1 MDGLHDVP
9 GGDARGGGS
18 RVVQATEEE
27 RAAIRAMLSRRAEFA
42 PAEAAAGRA
51 PALAWAGLRLAAAV
65 LLAAGVVAGYADGD
79 EFNDVGCTV
88 AQQPGGTSHG
98 ARSAQAREGAG
109 GKVPGSDGASAG
121 PSGTGGAAGRPECE
135 ARAENCANRMA
146 DGLCRISRRTCRLL
160 EMQKEERRMQSEDV
174 IHMLGETPRNVAALP
189 AVLAG
194 GSPQAIATGAVC
206 LIRQESVRRRGGKH
220 DRTEVSTWR
229 IWFRGCEV
237 LMPTWIG
244 TEYLVFLLRNQP
256 REFDAGALKQAI
268 RKNPFAAAGGSGQT
282 AREILYG
289 HEAAEAGGEPAAG
302 RVGDLNE
309 RDVIWDERQIADA
322 LRNLKGLE
330 EEIRLHEAAGDLSS
344 ERYQESKAKLE
355 ERQELL
361 AASAKQVD
369 GKWVPKEYQKGTFQE
384 KADVI
389 RKHIRKLLDGYLR
402 ENCRPLFDHLNDR
415 NTLVYG
421 VNNCYHPTP
430 RIEWEFQFKG
440 RKKGT

>member
-1 MDGLHDVP
+1 MLNK
-9 GGDARGGGS
+9 
-18 RVVQATEEE
+18 
-27 RAAIRAMLSRRAEFA
+27 RAASA
-42 PAEAAAGRA
+42 PAGARIGHAAALV
-51 PALAWAGLRLAAAV
+51 LAGIKLAAVV
-65 LLAAGVVAGYADGD
+65 LLTAGVKVGLGDGNVFD
-79 EFNDVGCTV
+79 DVGCTV

-98 ARSAQAREGAG
+98 ARSAQNREGAG
-109 GKVPGSDGASAG
+109 GKVPGSDGGSAG
-121 PSGTGGAAGRPECE
+121 PSGTGGAGGRPECE
-135 ARAENCANRMA
+135 TRAENCANRMA

-160 EMQKEERRMQSEDV
+160 GMQNAEGRRQNEEV
-174 IHMLGETPRNVAALP
+174 AGVLGETPDDVAALP

-194 GSPQAIATGAVC
+194 GSPQAMATGTVC

-268 RKNPFAAAGGSGQT
+268 RKNPFAAAGGSGET
-282 AREILYG
+282 AREVLYG
-289 HEAAEAGGEPAAG
+289 QEAAEGGLEPAAG

-309 RDVIWDERQIADA
+309 RDVIWDERQIAGA
-322 LRNLKGLE
+322 VRNRKGSE
-330 EEIRLHEAAGDLSS
+330 EEIQLHEAARDLSS
-344 ERYQESKAKLE
+344 ERYQELKAKLE

-369 GKWVPKEYQKGTFQE
+369 GKWVPKEYQKGTFRE

-389 RKHIRKLLDGYLR
+389 RKHIRKLLVGYLR

-415 NTLVYG
+415 NTLVYR
-421 VNNCYHPTP
+421 VSNCYHPTP
-430 RIEWEFQFKG
+430 RIKWEFQFKG

>member
-27 RAAIRAMLSRRAEFA
+27 QAAIRAMLSKRAEFA

-229 IWFRGCEV
+229 IWFRGWEV
-237 LMPTWIG
+237 LMPTWVG
-244 TEYLVFLLRNQP
+244 AEYLVFLFRNQP
-256 REFDAGALKQAI
+256 REFDAGALTQAI
-268 RKNPFAAAGGSGQT
+268 RKNRSAAAGGSGQT